1 MTPILIDLLYLPL
14 AILYLPFLLY
24 QMIRLG
30 KNRRGWA
37 ERFGAVPTRRSAHRC
52 VWIHGVSLGEINA
65 THTIVEELSRS
76 DPPIDVV
83 ISSTTDTGFAAA
95 KRLYPDRLVFRYP
108 LDFSA
113 VVSRTL
119 RRINPS
125 LILLMELE
133 VWPNLVGMA
142 SRRGIAVAVANG
154 RVTEGRSM
162 KRFRLPIVRALARKF
177 FGQLAFVAAQDETY
191 AGRFAE
197 LGVAADRLCV
207 TGSLKYDTAII
218 ADRIAGDDDLADAMG
233 IDRGRPL
240 VVAGSTGEGEEAMVL
255 DIFAHLL
262 GSHPTLQLAIIPRK
276 PERFDEVARIIRARG
291 FDCVR
296 RSEQGRHQPGAADL
310 HAAGAVFLGDTMGEL
325 RKFYSLASVVF
336 VGRTLVPM
344 GGSDLM
350 EVAALAR
357 PMCFGPFVDNFA
369 DVAEK
374 LVADRAAVQA
384 RSVVELR
391 ETIDRLLADAA
402 GSREMAVRGQNL
414 IRANTGATHRLVE
427 LIMKTLGSQS
437 CYG

>member
-37 ERFGAVPTRRSAHRC
+37 ERFGSVPTRRSANRC

-65 THTIVEELSRS
+65 TRTIVDELSRQS
-76 DPPIDVV
+76 PPIDVV

-113 VVSRTL
+113 VVSKAL

-142 SRRGIAVAVANG
+142 SRRGIRVAVANG
-154 RVTEGRSM
+154 RVTEERSM
-162 KRFRLPIVRALARKF
+162 RRFRLPIIRTLTRRF
-177 FGQLAFVAAQDETY
+177 FEQLAFVAAQDETY
-191 AGRFAE
+191 AKRFAE
-197 LGVAADRLCV
+197 LGVASHRLCV
-207 TGSLKYDTAII
+207 TGSLKYDTALI
-218 ADRIAGDDDLADAMG
+218 ADKVPGDDAVADAMG
-233 IDRGRPL
+233 IDRAKPL
-240 VVAGSTGEGEEAMVL
+240 LVAGSTGEGEEAMLL
-255 DIFAHLL
+255 DMFVHLQAL
-262 GSHPTLQLAIIPRK
+262 NPTLQLAIIPRK
-276 PERFDEVARIIRARG
+276 PERFEEVARIIRARG
-291 FDCVR
+291 FYCVR
-296 RSEQGRHQPGAADL
+296 RSECPDGAKPKKPSKP
-310 HAAGAVFLGDTMGEL
+310 VFLGDTMGEL

-369 DVAEK
+369 DIADK
-374 LVADRAAVQA
+374 LTKEDAAAQA
-384 RSVVELR
+384 KSVVELR
-391 ETIDRLLADAA
+391 EIVSRLLNEPA
-402 GSREMAVRGQNL
+402 GARQMAMRAQDL
-414 IRANTGATHRLVE
+414 IRANTGATGRLIE
-427 LIMKTLGSQS
+427 MILKTLGE
-437 CYG
+437 